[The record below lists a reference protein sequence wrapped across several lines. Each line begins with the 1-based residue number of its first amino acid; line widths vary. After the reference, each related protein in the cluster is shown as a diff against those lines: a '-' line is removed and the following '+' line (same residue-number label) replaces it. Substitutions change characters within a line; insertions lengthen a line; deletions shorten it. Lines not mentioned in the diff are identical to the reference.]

1 MANSDLSLYLIS
13 QNVNNDWDTYDSAVV
28 AARDEDDAKHINPD
42 GYMEEGWWK
51 NDDQPYEFTSW
62 SKPRAFLGWCHPED
76 VKVEYIG
83 KASPDIA
90 RGVVC
95 SSFNA
100 G

>member
-28 AARDEDDAKHINPD
+28 AARDEDDAKHISPD
-42 GYMEEGWWK
+42 PYADDDWYEREGR
-51 NDDQPYEFTSW
+51 
-62 SKPRAFLGWCHPED
+62 SKFLDWCHPED

-83 KASPDIA
+83 EASPDIA

-95 SSFNA
+95 ASFNA